1 MHDHAYHPHDH
12 AHAPRS
18 FGAAFG
24 VGIGLNAAF
33 IIIELVFGLLAG
45 STALLAD
52 AGHNL
57 SDVLGLVIAWG
68 ASALARRPPTPRYTY
83 GLLGTT
89 IMAALFNAVFLLV
102 AVGAIVWEAA
112 HRLIE
117 PTPVAGLTV
126 MVVAGFG
133 ILINGFTAWLFAA
146 GRKADLN
153 VRGAFLHMAA
163 DAAVSAGV
171 VIAGGAILFTG
182 RLWIDPVVSLLIAAV
197 IVWGTWGML
206 KESWRLSLNAVPEA
220 IGLDEVRAFL
230 AAQPGVTEVHDLHV
244 WAMSTT
250 ETALTCHLVM
260 PAGHAGDPFLLD
272 LSRALRQRFGIGH
285 TTIQV
290 ETDPESQCHLAPDH
304 VV

>member
-1 MHDHAYHPHDH
+1 MHDHAHPHDH

-102 AVGAIVWEAA
+102 AVGAIVWEAV

-182 RLWIDPVVSLLIAAV
+182 RLWIDPLVSLVIAAV

-272 LSRALRQRFGIGH
+272 LSRALRQRFDIGH

>member
-1 MHDHAYHPHDH
+1 MHDHAHPHDH

-102 AVGAIVWEAA
+102 AVGAIVWEAV

-260 PAGHAGDPFLLD
+260 PAGHAGDPFLLG